1 MTSPAFES
9 WTAYVISVFSQ
20 QKVNK
25 IHERVGRCL
34 SRRMHLTVVNLE
46 DNFVPTL
53 VAAHA
58 TRLHRS
64 LLRGVIRR
72 RVLPKHCSRRG
83 DKVAGCAAV
92 VAPRGPRSF
101 RACIIV

>member
-25 IHERVGRCL
+25 IDERVGRCL
-34 SRRMHLTVVNLE
+34 SRRMHLTVVNVE

-72 RVLPKHCSRRG
+72 RVLP
-83 DKVAGCAAV
+83 
-92 VAPRGPRSF
+92 
-101 RACIIV
+101 